1 MGIRSF
7 RQPRW
12 IGDLWGLVALRQT
25 HVKPAAGLPQNAIP
39 RAVELFLFQLDFDV
53 QGFAHLRMQNN
64 LDGMFT
70 NLLDRTI
77 RHTDL

>member
-7 RQPRW
+7 RRPRW
-12 IGDLWGLVALRQT
+12 IGDLWELVALRQT
-25 HVKPAAGLPQNAIP
+25 HFKPAAGLPHNVIP

>member
-7 RQPRW
+7 RRPRW
-12 IGDLWGLVALRQT
+12 IGDLWGLVTLRQT
-25 HVKPAAGLPQNAIP
+25 HSKPAAGLPHNAIP